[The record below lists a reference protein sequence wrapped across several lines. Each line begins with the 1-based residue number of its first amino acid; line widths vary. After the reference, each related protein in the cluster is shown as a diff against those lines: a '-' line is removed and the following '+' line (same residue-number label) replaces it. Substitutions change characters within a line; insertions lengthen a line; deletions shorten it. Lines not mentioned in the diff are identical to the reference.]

1 MLKKRRIGT
10 VVSTKLD
17 KTVIDAVRTRYPHPL
32 YSKVISRTKRYLVHD
47 SKNISIV
54 GDKISIELTRP
65 QSLNKCW
72 ILKKIYK

>member
-17 KTVIDAVRTRYPHPL
+17 KTVIVEVRTRYPHPL

-47 SKNISIV
+47 PKNTSIV
-54 GDKISIELTRP
+54 GDKILIELTRP

-72 ILKKIYK
+72 ILKKIYN